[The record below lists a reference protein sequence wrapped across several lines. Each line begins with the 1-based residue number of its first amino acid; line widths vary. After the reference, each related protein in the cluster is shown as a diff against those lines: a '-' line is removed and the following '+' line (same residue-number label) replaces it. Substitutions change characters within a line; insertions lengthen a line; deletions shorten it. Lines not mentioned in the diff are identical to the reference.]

1 MSFYSAWRSE
11 RAWSLFGYEIRYER
25 VLITMEFEIL
35 YTTLRNGGG
44 ARLVCTYCTYGKH
57 INARVMNIILI
68 PLFILG
74 IMCSREDIVK
84 HFLIFALREGYR
96 DLLSVL
102 KLKGM
107 LKTRPCLFRATTL
120 DEGYD

>member
-1 MSFYSAWRSE
+1 
-11 RAWSLFGYEIRYER
+11 
-25 VLITMEFEIL
+25 L

-74 IMCSREDIVK
+74 ITCSREDIVK
-84 HFLIFALREGYR
+84 HFLIFAFREGYR